1 VPDVIFQHKIIIRQR
16 DAEPGKVL
24 WYHRKKER
32 TKCPPERA
40 FHFSKS
46 LTFGR
51 GKVPLA
57 NIPSLEYQKNVM
69 NISRAQT
76 EEPSTFKK
84 YIWKL
89 SHKFRKPT
97 EINHGGYLC
106 MNHSHITYTTRV
118 ASGTRLEP

>member
-1 VPDVIFQHKIIIRQR
+1 MPNLERYYGIT
-16 DAEPGKVL
+16 GK
-24 WYHRKKER
+24 KKE
-32 TKCPPERA
+32 T
-40 FHFSKS
+40 KS
-46 LTFGR
+46 LTS
-51 GKVPLA
+51 LA

-106 MNHSHITYTTRV
+106 MNHSHITYTTSV